1 MIEVDN
7 LTKRYGR
14 TTAVDHV
21 SFRVNRGEILGFLG
35 PNGAGKT
42 TTMRILTC
50 YLPPTEGTARVA
62 GYDVFE
68 DPLEV
73 KRRTGYL
80 PETPP
85 LYPDM
90 EVAGFL
96 DFCARIKG
104 VPADRRAAR
113 IDDAVGK
120 CRLGDVR
127 GKLIGRLSKGYRQR
141 VGLAQ
146 AILHDPPVLILDEP
160 TAGLDP
166 KQIIETREL
175 IKNLGGEHTVVLST
189 HILPE
194 VSMTCTRVVIIN
206 RGRVVAEDTPE
217 NLTHRLRG
225 AASLKLEVRGPAE
238 AVLDAVRAVAG
249 VLSARAAAAPRR
261 EPPDAA
267 AEVVEVEVE
276 TQPGQDVRAEL
287 ARAVVGRGFGLL
299 ELQRMGMSLEE
310 IFLHLTTTDSALAEG
325 AASAPAEPA
334 PSPVEEE
341 Q

>member
-1 MIEVDN
+1 MIEVEN

-14 TTAVDHV
+14 TTAVDRV
-21 SFRVNRGEILGFLG
+21 SFKVEKGEILGFLG

-50 YLPPTEGTARVA
+50 YLPASEGTAKVA

-68 DPLEV
+68 APLEV
-73 KRRTGYL
+73 KKRVGYI

-90 EVAGFL
+90 EVEAFL
-96 DFCARIKG
+96 DFCAKIKG
-104 VPADRRAAR
+104 VAAKDRKGKIADAMEKTR
-113 IDDAVGK
+113 V
-120 CRLGDVR
+120 GDVR

-146 AILHDPPVLILDEP
+146 AILNNPDVLILDEP

-175 IKNLGGEHTVVLST
+175 IKALGGEHTIVLST

-194 VSMTCTRVVIIN
+194 VSMTCGRVLIIN
-206 RGRVVAEDTPE
+206 KGRVVAEDTPG

-225 AASLKLEVRGPAE
+225 AGALRVEVKGDAASA
-238 AVLDAVRAVAG
+238 ADVLRAVPG
-249 VLSARAAAAPRR
+249 VVAVHSKS
-261 EPPDAA
+261 EPAVGA
-267 AEVVEVEVE
+267 VFEVEAE
-276 TQPGQDVRAEL
+276 SGKDVRAEL
-287 ARAVVGRGFGLL
+287 AAAVVQKGFGLL
-299 ELQRMGMSLEE
+299 GLEQVGMSLED
-310 IFLHLTTTDSALAEG
+310 IFLQLTTSDTAAAE
-325 AASAPAEPA
+325 APAPA
-334 PSPVEEE
+334 PPPAPETASTEVSA
-341 Q
+341 